1 VIRHE
6 HVDVLGE
13 ADGDQQ
19 RRDDRGEQVHGHAE
33 VGHRPQGPHDAQ
45 ESRRRRDHHA
55 LGRAEGEEQD
65 EEEHR
70 HADGDDGPLV
80 VVEVA
85 LVGDPRQDLAD
96 LVDGEPGG
104 RTWRMS
110 DSTPSVNRS
119 LKAPSRGRESV

>member
-1 VIRHE
+1 M
-6 HVDVLGE
+6 LS
-13 ADGDQQ
+13 
-19 RRDDRGEQVHGHAE
+19 RR
-33 VGHRPQGPHDAQ
+33 
-45 ESRRRRDHHA
+45 RRRRDHHA

-65 EEEHR
+65 EEEDG

-104 RTWRMS
+104 R
-110 DSTPSVNRS
+110 D
-119 LKAPSRGRESV
+119 LRG